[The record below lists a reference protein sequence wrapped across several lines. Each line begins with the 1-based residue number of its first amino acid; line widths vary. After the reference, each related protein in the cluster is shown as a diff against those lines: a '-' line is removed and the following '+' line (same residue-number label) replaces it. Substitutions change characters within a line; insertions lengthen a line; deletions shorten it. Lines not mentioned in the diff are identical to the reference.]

1 METCSR
7 HLLPVLAALALPL
20 AAPAQSASPD
30 AGAAASH
37 CGVRTWAAQKPA
49 VATPVPGRVSYLRLG
64 LGRTEGAGVYYGCAR
79 LSLEYVTLV
88 GRRWGAGGR
97 LVGIAGAP
105 WEGTQSQ
112 IPHQN
117 YTAGYAEAEGFWY
130 PFGNNQRVT
139 LAVGAGGFAG
149 YYRNNGYSSIGNY
162 PDAPYLRYVLA
173 SHKSLHA
180 GLLGSLNL
188 EVGLGTTQRWR
199 VGGKVLKETG
209 LGGVTAFTSHSLT
222 LARRF

>member
-1 METCSR
+1 METCYR
-7 HLLPVLAALALPL
+7 PLLPVLAALSLPL

-37 CGVRTWAAQKPA
+37 CGVLTWAAQKPA

-79 LSLEYVTLV
+79 LSLEYVTLL

-105 WEGTQSQ
+105 WAGTQRQ
-112 IPHQN
+112 LPNQN
-117 YTAGYAEAEGFWY
+117 YRAGYAEAEGFWY
-130 PFGNNQRVT
+130 PFGNHQRVT

-149 YYRNNGYSSIGNY
+149 YYRNNGYSSFGNY

-173 SHKSLHA
+173 SHEGLHA

>member
-1 METCSR
+1 METCYR
-7 HLLPVLAALALPL
+7 QLLPVLAALALPL
-20 AAPAQSASPD
+20 AATAQSASPA

-37 CGVRTWAAQKPA
+37 RCVLTWAAQKPSA
-49 VATPVPGRVSYLRLG
+49 AAPVPGRVSYFRLG
-64 LGRTEGAGVYYGCAR
+64 VGRTEGAGVYYDCAR
-79 LSLEYVTLV
+79 LSLEYVTLA
-88 GRRWGAGGR
+88 GRHWGAGGR

-112 IPHQN
+112 IPNQN
-117 YTAGYAEAEGFWY
+117 YKAGYAEAEGFWY

-139 LAVGAGGFAG
+139 VAVGAGGFAG
-149 YYRNNGYSSIGNY
+149 YYRNNSYSSIGNY
-162 PDAPYLRYVLA
+162 PDAPYLRYILA
-173 SHKSLHA
+173 SHEGMHA

-199 VGGKVLKETG
+199 VGGKVMKETG
-209 LGGVTAFTSHSLT
+209 LGGVTTFTSHSLT